1 MPAGPDTDVDVIV
14 IGATLAGLAAAA
26 RLAKAGHRVA
36 LVSDGL
42 EPGGPWAGRPLDAP
56 SGPVIDDAPP
66 VLTLPAAWRDLFR
79 KSGRPLDAE
88 LARSGW
94 ELAPA
99 PPARHRFPDG
109 SELRLPTDRGEQYT
123 ALSETYG
130 SAAADRWRDLLDD
143 LDEVWQTLRPL
154 GLESELHGRFQLT
167 RRVETILKS
176 KISIDRLAELQ
187 GHPALQALV
196 RDVAY
201 LQGSVPSSSP
211 AHAAVDLA
219 VLRRFGRWTMRRADG
234 TETGRTSALI
244 EAVAG
249 RLATRKVT
257 TIDSA
262 ATKIMIENGRPVGV
276 ITEAG
281 TFRSRA
287 AISTVDPPRVLDQ
300 LLADVELPPQR
311 ATLRRLRPALAPTV
325 TATRLPGPVT
335 DELTET
341 VQHRAGAGPLVTVVR
356 RAGDTM
362 VELSYDYARP
372 RPDWSR
378 GLAWRGFGG
387 WLVRPPIRGP
397 LPGLY
402 QAGPFSAAGP
412 GLSQTLL
419 SGALA
424 SYACHDDLT
433 AEHL

>member
-1 MPAGPDTDVDVIV
+1 MPAGPDADFEVLV
-14 IGATLAGLAAAA
+14 IGGTLAGLAAAA

-36 LVSDGL
+36 LVADGL
-42 EPGGPWAGRPLDAP
+42 KPGGTWAGRPLDEPA
-56 SGPVIDDAPP
+56 GPVVDDAPA
-66 VLTLPAAWRDLFR
+66 VITLPAAWRDLFR

-99 PPARHRFPDG
+99 PPALHRFPDG
-109 SELRLPTDRGEQYT
+109 SELRLPTDRGEQYA

-167 RRVETILKS
+167 RRVETILRS
-176 KISIDRLAELQ
+176 KLGLDRLADQQ
-187 GHPALQALV
+187 GHPALAALV

-201 LQGSVPSSSP
+201 LQGSVPSSTP
-211 AHAAVDLA
+211 AHGAVDLA
-219 VLRRFGRWTMRRADG
+219 VLRRFGRWTIRRTDG
-234 TETGRTSALI
+234 TETGRTSALV
-244 EAVAG
+244 EALAG
-249 RLATRKVT
+249 RLATRRVT
-257 TIDSA
+257 MIDSE
-262 ATKIMIENGRPVGV
+262 ATTIMIESGRAAGV
-276 ITEAG
+276 ITEVG
-281 TFRSRA
+281 PFRA
-287 AISTVDPPRVLDQ
+287 AAVISTVDPPRLLDQ
-300 LLADVELPPQR
+300 LLAGVELPPQR
-311 ATLRRLRPALAPTV
+311 ATLGRLRPALAPTV

-341 VQHRAGAGPLVTVVR
+341 VEHRAGAGPLVTVVR
-356 RAGDTM
+356 RAGATM
-362 VELSYDYARP
+362 VELTYDYARP

-378 GLAWRGFGG
+378 GLAWQGFGS

-424 SYACHDDLT
+424 SYACHDELT
-433 AEHL
+433 ADRL

>member
-1 MPAGPDTDVDVIV
+1 MPAGPDADFAVVV

-36 LVSDGL
+36 LVTDGL
-42 EPGGPWAGRPLDAP
+42 EPGGPWAGRPLDG
-56 SGPVIDDAPP
+56 SGPVVDDAPA

-99 PPARHRFPDG
+99 PPAVHRFPDG
-109 SELRLPTDRGEQYT
+109 TELRLPTDRGEQYA

-130 SAAADRWRDLLDD
+130 SAVADRWRDLLDD
-143 LDEVWQTLRPL
+143 LDEVWQALRPL

-167 RRVETILKS
+167 RRVETIMKS
-176 KISIDRLAELQ
+176 KRSLEQLADLQ
-187 GHPALQALV
+187 GHAALSALV

-201 LQGSVPSSSP
+201 LQGSVPSSTP
-211 AHAAVDLA
+211 AHCAVDLA
-219 VLRRFGRWTMRRADG
+219 VLRRFGRWTLRRTDG

-244 EAVAG
+244 EALVG
-249 RLATRKVT
+249 RLATRRVT
-257 TIDSA
+257 MIDSE
-262 ATKIMIENGRPVGV
+262 ATTIMIEDGRPAGV
-276 ITEAG
+276 ITESGPVPA
-281 TFRSRA
+281 RA
-287 AISTVDPPRVLDQ
+287 VISTVDPARTLDQ
-300 LLADVELPPQR
+300 LLAGVELPPQR
-311 ATLRRLRPALAPTV
+311 ATLRRLRPALAPEV
-325 TATRLPGPVT
+325 TTTRLPGPVT

-341 VQHRAGAGPLVTVVR
+341 VQHRAGAGPLITVVR
-356 RAGDTM
+356 PASDTM
-362 VELSYDYARP
+362 VELRYDYARP
-372 RPDWSR
+372 RPDWGH
-378 GLAWRGFGG
+378 GLAWQGFGS
-387 WLVRPPIRGP
+387 WLIRPPIRGP

-424 SYACHDDLT
+424 SYACHDRLT
-433 AEHL
+433 ADRL

>member
-1 MPAGPDTDVDVIV
+1 MPAGTDAAFDVVV

-36 LVSDGL
+36 LITDGL
-42 EPGGPWAGRPLDAP
+42 EPGGTWAARPLDGTD
-56 SGPVIDDAPP
+56 GPALDDAPA

-109 SELRLPTDRGEQYT
+109 SELRWPTDRGEQYA
-123 ALSETYG
+123 ALSEAYG

-154 GLESELHGRFQLT
+154 GLESELHGRFQVT
-167 RRVETILKS
+167 RRVETIMKS
-176 KISIDRLAELQ
+176 KLSIARLAALQ
-187 GHPALQALV
+187 GHPALAALV

-201 LQGSVPSSSP
+201 LQGSEPGSTP
-211 AHAAVDLA
+211 AHCAVDLA
-219 VLRRFGRWTMRRADG
+219 VLRRFGRWTVRRTDG
-234 TETGRTSALI
+234 TETGRTSALT
-244 EAVAG
+244 EALVG
-249 RLATRKVT
+249 RLTTRRVT
-257 TIDSA
+257 MIDSGVS
-262 ATKIMIENGRPVGV
+262 KIMIDDGRPAGV

-281 TFRSRA
+281 PIRSSA
-287 AISTVDPPRVLDQ
+287 VISTVDPPRFLDQ
-300 LLADVELPPQR
+300 LLAEADLPPQR
-311 ATLRRLRPALAPTV
+311 ATLRRLRPALAPAV
-325 TATRLPGPVT
+325 TATRLPGPLA

-341 VQHRAGAGPLVTVVR
+341 VEHRAGTGPLITVVR
-356 RAGDTM
+356 RAVDTM
-362 VELSYDYARP
+362 VELTYDYAEP
-372 RPDWSR
+372 RPDWGR
-378 GLAWRGFGG
+378 GLAWQGFGS
-387 WLVRPPIRGP
+387 WLIRPPIRGP

-433 AEHL
+433 ANRL